1 MQTLCQID
9 KLLSSFED
17 ELEQGRI
24 QKAAQ
29 SVSEAH
35 TLMESLAPGT
45 DAGCDAKIFSAVRE
59 DLFRKLAHVKEKL
72 DDMWRK
78 AVVWH
83 YGAKAGLQIASQV
96 EAPDGRRDVALD
108 EILGG
113 MAVFGT
119 LETRLQ
125 EFGKQALQVIFEQMC
140 SENVVAPEISTNS
153 KHTTM
158 TLVAVAAARK
168 AGKGKKKKAAADA
181 VLCNDLYQRINK
193 ALSFFAEN
201 LGGGDNTAVLGAC
214 LWPALSTAVQK
225 CISDHIPSKHNRT
238 TARFDSVFEQT
249 AAFEAGVVALGLV
262 EATTVLTDYVEAT
275 GVARASSSRREE
287 ILEQAREI
295 LAPCSGDTYNM
306 INTVE
311 VQHETERGGLF
322 QEDEDE
328 ESAAA
333 AESGGLDLSQSI
345 YRLPKCKIS
354 VPTQSLV
361 DFAYRSLSEM
371 SESDPDGAI
380 VTFYGVRDTFDLFRA
395 IVPTRN
401 KASLAQYPQLCAI
414 FHNDCFYIA
423 HHLLTLGHQFRNMLP
438 DSFVAAATF
447 VDMVP
452 VFQELG
458 EKYFV
463 EMLRSQR
470 AQLRE
475 SVEGAN
481 GLGQTDDDA
490 RFAVVNA
497 AITFALNRLDSGSKV
512 WKGVLPDS
520 IFERAMGGLLD
531 SVMAAM
537 VAEVLKLEDISAIE
551 GDQLHHLLSRVTE
564 RAPGLFGMDASTLKE
579 HCPNWGRFVQVM
591 AVLEARLTEIEQ
603 MWLGKQIVLKI
614 EELRHMI
621 KALFSNNPNRA
632 RVLAL
637 LK

>member
-1 MQTLCQID
+1 
-9 KLLSSFED
+9 
-17 ELEQGRI
+17 
-24 QKAAQ
+24 
-29 SVSEAH
+29 V
-35 TLMESLAPGT
+35 
-45 DAGCDAKIFSAVRE
+45 
-59 DLFRKLAHVKEKL
+59 
-72 DDMWRK
+72 
-78 AVVWH
+78 
-83 YGAKAGLQIASQV
+83 QV
-96 EAPDGRRDVALD
+96 EAPDGRRDVALE

-119 LETRLQ
+119 LEAKLQ

-140 SENVVAPEISTNS
+140 SENVVAPEIATNS
-153 KHTTM
+153 KHASM

-181 VLCNDLYQRINK
+181 VLCNDLYARITK
-193 ALSFFAEN
+193 ALTFFTDN
-201 LGGGDNTAVLGAC
+201 LGSGGNTAVLGAH
-214 LWPALSTAVQK
+214 LWPSLSAVVQQ
-225 CISDHIPSKHNRT
+225 CISDHIPSKHKRQ
-238 TARFDSVFEQT
+238 ARFDSVYEQT
-249 AAFEAGVVALGLV
+249 AAFEAGIVALGLV
-262 EATTVLTDYVEAT
+262 EASTVLTDYVEAT

-287 ILEQAREI
+287 ILEHAREI

-311 VQHETERGGLF
+311 VEHQTERGGLF

-333 AESGGLDLSQSI
+333 AETGGLDLSQSI
-345 YRLPKCKIS
+345 YRLPRCKIS

-361 DFAYRSLSEM
+361 DFAYTSLSEM
-371 SESDPDGAI
+371 SEADPDGAI

-423 HHLLTLGHQFRNMLP
+423 HHLLTLGHQFRKVLP
-438 DSFVAAATF
+438 ESFVAAATF

-470 AQLRE
+470 SQLRE
-475 SVEGAN
+475 SVEGAK

-531 SVMAAM
+531 AVLAAM

-551 GDQLHHLLSRVTE
+551 GDQLHHLLNRVTE
-564 RAPGLFGMDASTLKE
+564 RAPGLFGVDARTLKA
-579 HCPNWGRFVQVM
+579 HCPNWDRFVQVM

-603 MWLGKQIVLKI
+603 MWLGKQIVLKT